1 MSKYAEY
8 LPELKTSTL
17 FRNMTDGQII
27 SLLDAMQPQ
36 IVVRKAGAPM
46 PPLENGMYFMAL
58 RSTPARA
65 LVPRQFPYDMP
76 KFGECGML
84 MGEIP
89 TLSRM
94 YEGLTD
100 KTRHQHPGLKR
111 ALDFDLEMLL
121 FSEEVVTT
129 PCGADVAAAQ
139 GIMLRNFLGILAQK
153 VCDIR
158 HELFLIKDGRDMF
171 QRKDLTLQVFTAG
184 VTMGVAKKAVQ
195 RWNLDHPE
203 RQAELVP
210 GHSVDLLR
218 RILAGERCDVLISAD
233 DAIIGSMLM
242 PAHAKGYRIFAGNR
256 MVVAGAGINSDNWIE
271 KLTDPGATFIHNDP
285 HGDPGGYR
293 AVMAMLLADRV
304 QPGLTQKLMD
314 HPGHLGMEKA
324 PEGQKPW
331 ERPEADYTF
340 TYGSGAA
347 SRGMDYAVLPSVM
360 DLSDDSLAEEYA
372 KVSFAVDENNTVAG
386 TPIAHALT
394 IPTTAVYP
402 EEAKA
407 FCRLFLKTDFS
418 EANFIEKSGIVG
430 EDPLA

>member
-1 MSKYAEY
+1 MSKYTEY
-8 LPELKTSTL
+8 LPELRTSTL
-17 FRNMTDGQII
+17 FQHMTDEQIV
-27 SLLDAMQPQ
+27 SLLDAMQPE
-36 IVVRKAGAPM
+36 IVMRKAGDPM

-58 RSTPARA
+58 RSTPAKP
-65 LVPRQFPYDMP
+65 LVPRQFPFDMP
-76 KFGECGML
+76 RFGECGML

-89 TLSRM
+89 TMSRM

-111 ALDFDLEMLL
+111 SLDFDLEMLK
-121 FSEEVVTT
+121 FTEDMVTK
-129 PCGADVAAAQ
+129 PYGDAVAEAQ
-139 GIMLRNFLGILAQK
+139 GIMLRNYLGILAQK

-171 QRKDLTLQVFTAG
+171 QRKHETLQVFTAG

-203 RQAELVP
+203 RMAELVP

-218 RILAGERCDVLISAD
+218 RIIAGERCDVLISAD

-242 PAHAKGYRIFAGNR
+242 PQYAKGYRVFAGNR
-256 MVVAGAGINSDNWIE
+256 MVVAGEGINSENWIE
-271 KLTDPGATFIHNDP
+271 KLTDPAATFIHNNP
-285 HGDPGGYR
+285 YGDPGGYR
-293 AVMAMLLADRV
+293 AVMAILLADKV
-304 QPGLTQKLMD
+304 QPGLTAKLMD
-314 HPGHLGMEKA
+314 HPGHKGMD
-324 PEGQKPW
+324 PRDEGRPG
-331 ERPEADYTF
+331 ERPAADYTF

-347 SRGMDYAVLPSVM
+347 SRGMDYAVLPAVM
-360 DLSDDSLAEEYA
+360 DLSDDALAADYA
-372 KVSFAVDENNTVAG
+372 KATFAVDEQNTVCG

-394 IPTTAVYP
+394 IPTGALYP

-407 FCRLFLKTDFS
+407 FCKLFLKTDFA
-418 EANFIEKSGIVG
+418 EAHFLPKDGVVG